1 MTLPE
6 PSLLCQRKR
15 FRPVGHWKAP
25 AECWTNGR
33 MMKTP
38 QVGGGHEHF
47 VGSEECDLGR
57 EMVIL
62 VDFANDMETRTLHR
76 P

>member
-1 MTLPE
+1 
-6 PSLLCQRKR
+6 
-15 FRPVGHWKAP
+15 
-25 AECWTNGR
+25 
-33 MMKTP
+33 MKTP
-38 QVGGGHEHF
+38 QVDGGHEHF

-57 EMVIL
+57 EMVIP